1 MTEARLSQLH
11 RSGPTADGRSPLD
24 HLDRPTGLGEGHCR
38 SQTIRSR
45 PNHYGV
51 VFGAYNR
58 SIRSIL
64 TSCKLRSRY
73 VGGDLTLYI
82 AGDPIPGY
90 LAAPNG
96 AGPFPGVVVLHQAF
110 GLDDDIRRQT
120 DRVAS
125 LGYLAVAPDLVADG
139 GWRCIARLFVDV
151 ARGKGEGVDQAEAV
165 VAWLKRRSD
174 CNGQIAAIGFCLGG
188 GFAYLLG
195 LSGELSVT
203 APNYGTMPKTLTG
216 SCPVVASYGGKDRV
230 FGRQARKV
238 ERALTEAGVDRDV
251 KVYPDA
257 GHGFMN
263 QIEGHRA
270 MVALNRPLMAL
281 GYQREASEDTWARIE
296 EFFARHLG

>member
-1 MTEARLSQLH
+1 M
-11 RSGPTADGRSPLD
+11 G
-24 HLDRPTGLGEGHCR
+24 
-38 SQTIRSR
+38 
-45 PNHYGV
+45 
-51 VFGAYNR
+51 
-58 SIRSIL
+58 SIL
-64 TSCKLRSRY
+64 ASSELRSRH

-90 LAAPNG
+90 LAAPDG

-139 GWRCIARLFVDV
+139 GWRCVARLFVDV
-151 ARGKGEGVDQAEAV
+151 ARGRGEGVERAEAV
-165 VAWLKRRSD
+165 VDWLKRRAD
-174 CNGQIAAIGFCLGG
+174 CNGQIAAVGFCLGG

-195 LSGELSVT
+195 LHGGLEAT
-203 APNYGTMPKTLTG
+203 APNYGMTPKKLDG
-216 SCPVVASYGGKDRV
+216 LCPVVASYGGKDRV
-230 FGRQARKV
+230 FGRQGKRV
-238 ERALTEAGVDRDV
+238 ERALTEAGVDHDV

-263 QIEGHRA
+263 QIEGHGA
-270 MVALNRPLMAL
+270 VVALNRPLMAL

-296 EFFARHLG
+296 EFFARYLG